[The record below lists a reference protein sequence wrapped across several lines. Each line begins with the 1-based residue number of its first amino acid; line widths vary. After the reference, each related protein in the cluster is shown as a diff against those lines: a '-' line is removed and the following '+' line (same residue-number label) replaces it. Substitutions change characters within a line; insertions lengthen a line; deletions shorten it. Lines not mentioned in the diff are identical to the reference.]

1 MRLLPRLLSRCSLSL
16 ALLAASATNAGALA
30 SRSDERV
37 IFGPGGAHDVADLRG
52 RTLTDAQAR
61 GGVDSLDVRPDE
73 RLLRQHSSVAIGKG
87 DFLLRATIVIDEFG
101 GKGAG
106 ITFDG
111 GAVQLDDPEWG
122 AVLQGRLFGG
132 GRFPFE
138 NPRPASAVVG
148 APLAIE
154 IERAD
159 GSMVLRINDAEVG
172 RIGLRDF
179 ALGRIGFDLGLGR
192 MRLLD
197 CSIEGDHGPAPRPRA
212 VFSSADG
219 DIDEFREPSAAADG
233 ARLLVTCVGVITRED
248 GTTATELHGRFREPS
263 GEFSESFRIDL
274 GETKPD
280 IAVIGYATG
289 EPRPWRLLV
298 QPMTERRLTESLV
311 ILDSEDG
318 RSFSRRG
325 EVKIKG
331 SPVQLLPGSMHRR
344 RDLLVHGG
352 TWLVAGVA
360 RACVIEMPASGPATV
375 RDLHQDAGCEPIWLT
390 DDRTL
395 VRTPK
400 TSRRDVL
407 DGTTRTET
415 SGFEGAATAAWTV
428 SNERNALRVAV
439 AEPAFPSPIRLL
451 ASDDLGLHWRVER
464 VIWGGAAGH
473 ACGAR
478 LRDLSLL
485 VFEGGDKARREH
497 ILLLDATTLVPH
509 ATTPPRDGE
518 SPAASGG

>member
-16 ALLAASATNAGALA
+16 ALLAASATNGGALA

-61 GGVDSLDVRPDE
+61 GGVDSLDARPDE

-154 IERAD
+154 IERVD

-197 CSIEGDHGPAPRPRA
+197 CSIEGDHGPAP
-212 VFSSADG
+212 
-219 DIDEFREPSAAADG
+219 
-233 ARLLVTCVGVITRED
+233 
-248 GTTATELHGRFREPS
+248 
-263 GEFSESFRIDL
+263 
-274 GETKPD
+274 
-280 IAVIGYATG
+280 
-289 EPRPWRLLV
+289 
-298 QPMTERRLTESLV
+298 
-311 ILDSEDG
+311 
-318 RSFSRRG
+318 
-325 EVKIKG
+325 
-331 SPVQLLPGSMHRR
+331 
-344 RDLLVHGG
+344 
-352 TWLVAGVA
+352 
-360 RACVIEMPASGPATV
+360 
-375 RDLHQDAGCEPIWLT
+375 
-390 DDRTL
+390 
-395 VRTPK
+395 
-400 TSRRDVL
+400 
-407 DGTTRTET
+407 
-415 SGFEGAATAAWTV
+415 
-428 SNERNALRVAV
+428 
-439 AEPAFPSPIRLL
+439 
-451 ASDDLGLHWRVER
+451 
-464 VIWGGAAGH
+464 
-473 ACGAR
+473 
-478 LRDLSLL
+478 
-485 VFEGGDKARREH
+485 
-497 ILLLDATTLVPH
+497 
-509 ATTPPRDGE
+509 
-518 SPAASGG
+518 

>member
-1 MRLLPRLLSRCSLSL
+1 MRNFSRLLSCFTASFG
-16 ALLAASATNAGALA
+16 LLGGLRALA
-30 SRSDERV
+30 DETV
-37 IFGPGGAHDVADLRG
+37 IFAPTGAHDVADLRG
-52 RTLTDAQAR
+52 RPLADAQAR

-73 RLLRQHSSVAIGKG
+73 RLLRQHSSVSIGKG
-87 DFLLRATIVIDEFG
+87 DFHLRATIVIDEFS

-111 GAVQLDDPEWG
+111 GAVLLDDPEWA

-138 NPRPASAVVG
+138 NPRPPSAVVG

-154 IERAD
+154 IQRAD
-159 GSMVLRINDAEVG
+159 GTMVVRINEAEVG

-197 CSIEGDHGPAPRPRA
+197 CSIEGDHGAAPRPRA

-219 DIDEFREPSAAADG
+219 DIDEFREPSAASDG
-233 ARLLVTCVGVITRED
+233 TRLLVTAVGVITAD
-248 GTTATELHGRFREPS
+248 DGGTTTELHGRFREPS
-263 GEFSESFRIDL
+263 GEFSSAFRIDI
-274 GETKPD
+274 GDIKPD

-289 EPRPWRLLV
+289 DPRPWRLLV
-298 QPMTERRLTESLV
+298 QPLTDRRLTESLA

-325 EVKIKG
+325 EVKFSG
-331 SPVQLLPGSMHRR
+331 SPLQLMPGSMHAR
-344 RDLLVHGG
+344 RDELVHGG
-352 TWLVAGVA
+352 TWLVGGMA
-360 RACVIEMPASGPATV
+360 RACAIEMPSSGPATV
-375 RDLHQDAGCEPIWLT
+375 RDLHQDAGCEPFWLT

-400 TSRRDVL
+400 TSRRDML
-407 DGTTRTET
+407 DGATRTET
-415 SGFEGAATAAWTV
+415 SGFEAAATAAWTV
-428 SNERNALRVAV
+428 SDRPDALRVAA

-451 ASDDLGLHWRVER
+451 ASDDAALKWTVER
-464 VIWGGAAGH
+464 VLWGGAAGH

-478 LRDLSLL
+478 LHDRAII

-497 ILLLDATTLVPH
+497 ILLLDATGLVP
-509 ATTPPRDGE
+509 ATSVTPPVSDKR
-518 SPAASGG
+518 